1 VTRREVTV
9 QNELGLHLRSAGAF
23 VRMASRFRSQIR
35 VATPTL
41 PPVDGKSILGLVTLG
56 ATPGSTLIISADGP
70 DEAEAVET
78 LVGLVTEHFG
88 E

>member
-9 QNELGLHLRSAGAF
+9 ENEKGLHLRSAGTF
-23 VRMASRFRSQIR
+23 VQLASRFRAQIW
-35 VATPTL
+35 VATPAL
-41 PPVDGKSILGLVTLG
+41 PAVDGKSILGLVTLG
-56 ATPGSTLIISADGP
+56 ATVGSTLIISAEGP

-78 LVGLVTEHFG
+78 LAGLVGERFG